1 MTIRFVTIRMIKIIS
16 KKCCR
21 KKSGRSSSF
30 AKNTRDSSY
39 SISWVASIGCAELK
53 DRFFSSFGFYIEVR
67 QSFSGDSV
75 LRCASLVRLHR
86 TSSLAERFWPESARP
101 FFSTDPLYRP
111 GCMLRRWFGYKY
123 LFETKTSRSFTM
135 MRDFGQEFCFQ
146 AACYNRKVFRFQ

>member
-1 MTIRFVTIRMIKIIS
+1 MLQRKIRTIIIIC
-16 KKCCR
+16 KKYQR
-21 KKSGRSSSF
+21 LLVFYIMGGIHRV
-30 AKNTRDSSY
+30 RR
-39 SISWVASIGCAELK
+39 AE
-53 DRFFSSFGFYIEVR
+53 RPFFSGSGFYIEVR

-123 LFETKTSRSFTM
+123 LFETKTSPSFMM

-146 AACYNRKVFRFQ
+146 AACYNRKVFCFQ